1 MVEQDKL
8 KIVPS
13 VEEPQPTQT
22 SAAQSEAD
30 KRDETRDEIEDLIAS
45 FTEQDDAWKVSVY
58 RLRGIGRTDSASP
71 RAFLAT
77 LPVTEDLLD
86 VLQTM
91 FGEGDYSLEFK
102 QRGKIK
108 KKGTVAIAPL
118 PQVEQ
123 TDDADLD
130 DESDESAEVSEHARR
145 LERLEALMLELVEQR
160 REPQPPQVL
169 PVKPDPAAPLR
180 DALAMVREFQVFNAQ
195 INPPPAAPVA
205 QADDEE
211 KALLMLLKDSS
222 LRSRVASSLNSLISN
237 EQPEKTMLDSVVSIF
252 QNPAIA
258 TRALDVVANIAARV
272 LPSPAQQP
280 PAVAPTMPPTI
291 AASEASDAPEG
302 EPEDAPEDDE
312 PVTSEEMI
320 VKLLGDLVAHAPVNE
335 SAEYVREIIR
345 DYPANAGTFAA
356 FMNMPADAVLGMVTQ
371 NIEGGAEI
379 VKLPHARKWLEALQ
393 SRLKQSHKSVD
404 G

>member
-1 MVEQDKL
+1 MLEDKL

-118 PQVEQ
+118 PQVE
-123 TDDADLD
+123 TDDADRE
-130 DESDESAEVSEHARR
+130 DESDESAEASEHAQR
-145 LERLEALMLELVEQR
+145 LERLEAMMLELIEQR
-160 REPQPPQVL
+160 REPQPPPQAL
-169 PVKPDPAAPLR
+169 PVQINPATQLR
-180 DALAMVREFQVFNAQ
+180 DALAMVKEFQTFNTQ
-195 INPPPAAPVA
+195 LNPPSPPVA

-222 LRSRVASSLNSLISN
+222 LRSRVASSLSALISN
-237 EQPEKTMLDSVVSIF
+237 EQPEKTMLDSVLSIF
-252 QNPAIA
+252 QNPAVA
-258 TRALDVVANIAARV
+258 NRALEVVGNIAARV

-291 AASEASDAPEG
+291 AASEASDEPNG
-302 EPEDAPEDDE
+302 ETDDYE
-312 PVTSEEMI
+312 PMTSEEMI
-320 VKLLGDLVAHAPVNE
+320 VKLIGELVANVPVNE
-335 SAEYVREIIR
+335 SAENVREFIR
-345 DYPANAGTFAA
+345 DYPADAATFA
-356 FMNMPADAVLGMVTQ
+356 MMINMPAETLLGMVTEK
-371 NIEGGAEI
+371 IEGGAEI
-379 VKLPHARKWLEALQ
+379 AKLPHARKWLSGLQKAL
-393 SRLKQSHKSVD
+393 RD
-404 G
+404 GAP

>member
-1 MVEQDKL
+1 MLEDKL

-30 KRDETRDEIEDLIAS
+30 KRDETRDKIEDLIAS
-45 FTEQDDAWKVSVY
+45 FAEQDDDWSVGVY
-58 RLRGIGRTDSASP
+58 RLLDASRTDSAS
-71 RAFLAT
+71 RRGFLKT
-77 LPVTEDLLD
+77 LPVTENLLD
-86 VLQTM
+86 EIRSRFGAGEYNLQFM
-91 FGEGDYSLEFK
+91 W
-102 QRGKIK
+102 RGKWK
-108 KKGTVAIAPL
+108 TRKTVAIAPL
-118 PQVEQ
+118 PQVE
-123 TDDADLD
+123 TDDADLE
-130 DESDESAEVSEHARR
+130 DESDEGAEASEQARR
-145 LERLEALMLELVEQR
+145 IERLEAMMLELLEQR
-160 REPQPPQVL
+160 REPQAPPQAL
-169 PVKPDPAAPLR
+169 PVQINPVTQLR
-180 DALAMVREFQVFNAQ
+180 DALAMVKEFQTFNTQ
-195 INPPPAAPVA
+195 LNPPSPPVA

-291 AASEASDAPEG
+291 AASEATDAPE
-302 EPEDAPEDDE
+302 EMPEEMPEDDE
-312 PVTSEEMI
+312 PITSEEMI
-320 VKLLGDLVAHAPVNE
+320 VKLLGDLVAHAPVKE
-335 SAEYVREIIR
+335 SAEYVREVIR

-379 VKLPHARKWLEALQ
+379 AKLPHARKWLEALQ